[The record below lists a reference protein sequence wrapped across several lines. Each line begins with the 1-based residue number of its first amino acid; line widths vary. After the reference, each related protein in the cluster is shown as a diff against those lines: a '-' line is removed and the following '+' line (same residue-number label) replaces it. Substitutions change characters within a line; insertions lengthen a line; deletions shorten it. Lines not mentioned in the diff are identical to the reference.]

1 MANSKINDSIN
12 MRIFAALKVSELS
25 GVPLFLLSN
34 PGIGKTT
41 TVKLFAKVRGYEV
54 VALHGNRMSSEA
66 ILGYDCAP
74 SDLEKFDSARH
85 LKPAWF
91 KRILENARNG
101 KKSLLFLDELTTC
114 HEYVQASLLSLV
126 FDKEIDSERLPEDT
140 LVVAAGNYANNLS
153 NTATILPPMLNR
165 FMLYNLKF
173 NVNDLDIFFNKYEGS
188 TIGDKTDYFDVLYKQ
203 MLDIDSQEKKYDP
216 EKLNMIGEQFEKSI
230 KFVTKALMT
239 SGERPVDL
247 SVTELQTIYSD
258 IEGDNDLPNFISPRS
273 ACYARDITIA
283 TYIAFGSA
291 GISSENYK
299 NMMYGLVGMGLKRN
313 SSNGEVIKTNIVD
326 EYVSAMIEAVRDIEK
341 MNNDKVPEYES
352 FFMDIIKNHSDGKL
366 DIAAMS
372 ASSKKIEELI
382 NDPEI
387 KGVDR
392 PMDMS
397 IVQGYCNLIKSS
409 GKNLVKGYKIDPTA
423 KNSDSVVLE
432 KFAGDINYWN
442 NLATLMMSLR
452 SLVHNSNFAY
462 DSAAKG
468 EVKQVFSDSKKVSFY
483 LKTTRK
489 TCINK
494 DAALA
499 NIIPDIKSCVDKE
512 K

>member
-1 MANSKINDSIN
+1 
-12 MRIFAALKVSELS
+12 
-25 GVPLFLLSN
+25 
-34 PGIGKTT
+34 
-41 TVKLFAKVRGYEV
+41 
-54 VALHGNRMSSEA
+54 
-66 ILGYDCAP
+66 
-74 SDLEKFDSARH
+74 
-85 LKPAWF
+85 
-91 KRILENARNG
+91 
-101 KKSLLFLDELTTC
+101 
-114 HEYVQASLLSLV
+114 
-126 FDKEIDSERLPEDT
+126 
-140 LVVAAGNYANNLS
+140 
-153 NTATILPPMLNR
+153 
-165 FMLYNLKF
+165 
-173 NVNDLDIFFNKYEGS
+173 
-188 TIGDKTDYFDVLYKQ
+188 
-203 MLDIDSQEKKYDP
+203 
-216 EKLNMIGEQFEKSI
+216 
-230 KFVTKALMT
+230 MT

-352 FFMDIIKNHSDGKL
+352 FFRDIIKNHSDGKL

>member
-91 KRILENARNG
+91 KRILENGRNG

-114 HEYVQASLLSLV
+114 HEYVQSALLSLV
-126 FDKEIDSERLPEDT
+126 FDREIDSERLPEDT

-165 FMLYNLKF
+165 FMLYNLKVG
-173 NVNDLDIFFNKYEGS
+173 VNDLDVFFNKFEGS
-188 TIGDKTDYFDVLYKQ
+188 ASGQRVDYFDVLYKQ
-203 MLDIDSQEKKYDP
+203 MQEIDSQEKKFSP
-216 EKLNMIGEQFEKSI
+216 EKLAMIGEHFEKSI
-230 KFVTKALMT
+230 KFVTKSLM
-239 SGERPVDL
+239 SGGERPVDL
-247 SVTELQTIYSD
+247 GVTELQTIYSD
-258 IEGDNDLPNFISPRS
+258 IDGDNDLPNFISPRS

-291 GISSENYK
+291 GINSDNYK
-299 NMMYGLVGMGLKRN
+299 SMMYGLIGMGLKR
-313 SSNGEVIKTNIVD
+313 SGNGEVIKTNIVD
-326 EYVSAMIEAVRDIEK
+326 DYVRAMIDVVNDVEK
-341 MNNDKVPEYES
+341 MNNNKIPEYEK
-352 FFMDIIKNHSDGKL
+352 FYRDIINSAADGKL
-366 DIAAMS
+366 DIAAMN
-372 ASSKKIEELI
+372 ASSNKIREMI
-382 NDPEI
+382 DDPDV
-387 KGVDR
+387 KGIDR
-392 PMDMS
+392 PMDPG
-397 IVQGYCNLIKSS
+397 IVQQFCEIFRTS
-409 GKNLVKGYKIDPTA
+409 GKKLVSGYKIDPSGENVA
-423 KNSDSVVLE
+423 NVVVE

-442 NLATLMMSLR
+442 NLATLMVSLKA
-452 SLVHNSNFAY
+452 LVSNTKFSY
-462 DSAAKG
+462 DSSIKTDIKNTQS
-468 EVKQVFSDSKKVSFY
+468 ELRKISFK
-483 LKTTRK
+483 LKTVRK
-489 TCINK
+489 SYLNNDDK
-494 DAALA
+494 ALA
-499 NIIPDIKSCVDKE
+499 EIVPEVKSCVDE
-512 K
+512 